1 MLFIIISKNLHV
13 NRFLFP
19 ILFSGN
25 PFSSDFIED
34 PGLRKQIFNATIPSE
49 EEKDENKGYVF
60 FLPIIIVVYV
70 LLSSCFFLL

>member
-1 MLFIIISKNLHV
+1 MLIVFY
-13 NRFLFP
+13 FQFY
-19 ILFSGN
+19 FSGN

-49 EEKDENKGYVF
+49 EEKNENKGYVF
-60 FLPIIIVVYV
+60 FLPIISFVYI